1 MAIDIKKMLEK
12 KKQLDSPQGGG
23 NGGSVFWKPEEGDSK
38 IRILCPDDGDP
49 FKGFYFHYRIG
60 EKMSLLC
67 PKKTYGDACPICE
80 HASSLYNEGSPE
92 AREEAKKYY
101 AKQRFYSPIL
111 VRGRES
117 EGVKVW
123 GYGKKVYEEFLG
135 LVTNPEY
142 GDITDL
148 EDGTDLT
155 LSHSKNSGP
164 WPVTKVTPSR
174 RTSRVCQD
182 MDPTECKEFLAQ
194 MPDIENI
201 FSREDYNAL
210 KGFLNEALYAE
221 GGRSPEAA
229 SSETE
234 KFSPPPQK
242 AEALDIDSV
251 FDDLK

>member
-1 MAIDIKKMLEK
+1 MGIDIKKMLEK
-12 KKQLDSPQGGG
+12 KKQLETPTGGQS
-23 NGGSVFWKPEEGDSK
+23 NGSVFWKPEEGDSK
-38 IRILCPDDGDP
+38 IRILCPEDGDP

-60 EKMSLLC
+60 EKMSTLC

-80 HASSLYNEGSPE
+80 HASALYNEGSPE

-101 AKQRFYSPIL
+101 AKQRWYSPVL
-111 VRGRES
+111 VRGQES

-148 EDGTDLT
+148 EEGTDLT

-182 MDPTECKEFLAQ
+182 MEPEECAEFLKG
-194 MPDIENI
+194 MPDIDNL
-201 FSREDYNAL
+201 FTREDYGTL
-210 KGFLNEALYAE
+210 KGYLNEALYVD
-221 GGRSPEAA
+221 GGLSPEAA
-229 SSETE
+229 SSQTE
-234 KFSPPPQK
+234 KFAPPAQK
-242 AEALDIDSV
+242 EAPLDIDSV
-251 FDDLK
+251 FEDLK